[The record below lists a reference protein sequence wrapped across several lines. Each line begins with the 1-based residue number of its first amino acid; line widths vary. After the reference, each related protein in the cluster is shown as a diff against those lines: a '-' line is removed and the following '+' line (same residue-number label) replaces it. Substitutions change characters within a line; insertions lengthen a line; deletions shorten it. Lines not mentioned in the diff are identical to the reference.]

1 VTAAAGSAA
10 AEAEAAAAGSAA
22 AEAVAEEGP
31 APAGSAPAVG
41 SEGSAAASADMG
53 GQVGGGFRNHGVNS
67 IPAARKP
74 LGRLAY
80 K

>member
-1 VTAAAGSAA
+1 VEAGAAGSAA
-10 AEAEAAAAGSAA
+10 EAEAERV
-22 AEAVAEEGP
+22 EA
-31 APAGSAPAVG
+31 AVG

-53 GQVGGGFRNHGVNS
+53 GQVGGGLRNHGVNS